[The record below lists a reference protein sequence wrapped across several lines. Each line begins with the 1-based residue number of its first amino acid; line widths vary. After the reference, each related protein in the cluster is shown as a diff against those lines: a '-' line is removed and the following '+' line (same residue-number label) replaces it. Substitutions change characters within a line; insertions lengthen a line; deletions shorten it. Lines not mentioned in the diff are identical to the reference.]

1 MKPESKLR
9 AIKTVHTLVWAVF
22 AGSILAI
29 PAYSATGNLPVAW
42 ALIGIVLLE
51 VIVLVANRMRCP
63 LTDVAG
69 RYTSERQD
77 NFDIYLPL
85 WLARHNKDVFGG
97 LYVAGIVYT
106 AWVSVH
112 AAT

>member
-1 MKPESKLR
+1 MKPESALR
-9 AIKTVHTLVWAVF
+9 AIKAIHTLVWAIF

-29 PAYSATGNLPVAW
+29 PVFASLGNLMIAW
-42 ALIGIVLLE
+42 ALIGFVLLE
-51 VIVLVANRMRCP
+51 VVVLVANRMRCP

-77 NFDIYLPL
+77 NFDIHLPL
-85 WLARHNKDVFGG
+85 WLARHNKEVFGG

-106 AWVSVH
+106 AWMSVH